1 MHVVKQSSW
10 CTYVA
15 LKFLSNSAMK
25 IGLRIVSIEFN
36 PMPYSPTLNW
46 GYAVNVLLSFE
57 LKQDVW
63 IWHVF
68 NFRPMLVKC
77 SNTK

>member
-1 MHVVKQSSW
+1 MVYVCCIEVSFQFGHENWAANRIYRIQPNALF
-10 CTYVA
+10 TYIK
-15 LKFLSNSAMK
+15 L
-25 IGLRIVSIEFN
+25 G
-36 PMPYSPTLNW
+36 
-46 GYAVNVLLSFE
+46 VNVLLSFE